1 MNFLLPFKGLKAAKS
16 RWSGLGVRREGLVIK
31 ILQQNLQTV
40 ASVAGWERLFLVT
53 PDPAAVAE
61 FATYQCLTVA
71 GRGLNQDLS
80 QAREMLSDER
90 GLTVLLPD
98 LPLLQAQ
105 DIETLLE
112 MTREHS
118 IVLCPDHQDFGTNAL
133 ALADPSALD
142 FLFEGA
148 SFDRH
153 QKACLERRKEF
164 FVLRSEGL
172 SRDCDSLEDLENLC
186 LL

>member
-16 RWSGLGVRREGLVIK
+16 RWAGLGPKREGLVLK
-31 ILQQNLQTV
+31 ILRHNLQTV
-40 ASVAGWERLFLVT
+40 ASVAGWERVFLVT
-53 PDPAAVAE
+53 PDPQAAAE
-61 FATYQCLTVA
+61 FMTYQCLTVA

-80 QAREMLSDER
+80 QAREMLSE
-90 GLTVLLPD
+90 GCGVTVLLPD

-112 MTREHS
+112 MTRKHS

-133 ALADPSALD
+133 ALANPSALD

-148 SFDRH
+148 SFNRH
-153 QKACLERRKEF
+153 QEACLESRKEF